1 VAQERAGAGGQQGG
15 DEVSFL
21 GEQFG
26 PYGRVHARV
35 QAMQPARSQ
44 GAVHRG
50 PADAGGEQLRAA
62 DDADPRR
69 MTKDFETPDHPNGME
84 AELAV
89 RKAGREA
96 SSQAD
101 GLADRL
107 AEIDHH
113 QREARYLLE
122 RAGMLERRRQRQ

>member
-1 VAQERAGAGGQQGG
+1 
-15 DEVSFL
+15 
-21 GEQFG
+21 
-26 PYGRVHARV
+26 
-35 QAMQPARSQ
+35 
-44 GAVHRG
+44 
-50 PADAGGEQLRAA
+50 
-62 DDADPRR
+62 

-101 GLADRL
+101 GLASPRR
-107 AEIDHH
+107 AH

-122 RAGMLERRRQRQ
+122 RAGMLERRRQRFVGRSDRQPRCLPATASGYPSV